1 MSPLRQAVI
10 EYLTLRRNLGFKLLM
25 TGAYLHQAVD
35 FIEAQGASH
44 ITVHVA
50 LQWAM
55 QPKTGKPG
63 TWAGRLMAL
72 RGFARYYSVIDPRT
86 EIPPK
91 NLLPYRPNRARPYL
105 YTAQEIEQLMARACK
120 LQSEDPL
127 RGRTYAVLLGLLAV
141 TGLRIGEALALEPRD
156 VDVNHAVLTIRGA
169 KYGKLRLVPLHPST
183 QEALFQYRQERDA
196 VLGAVIARR
205 FFVSSHGKP
214 LIYRSVRKI
223 FLDLCREIGL
233 RPPEHGDPPRLHA
246 FRHRFAMETLSR
258 WYDVAEDVE
267 RRLPVLSTF
276 LGHTSL
282 DHTYWYLSAR
292 PELMAKAMRR
302 LERRWEKPL

>member
-1 MSPLRQAVI
+1 MTPLRQAVT
-10 EYLTLRRNLGFKLLM
+10 EYLTLRRDLGFKLLM

-35 FIEAQGASH
+35 FMEARGAGH
-44 ITVHVA
+44 VTVDLA

-63 TWAGRLMAL
+63 TWAARLMAL

-105 YTAQEIEQLMARACK
+105 YTAQEIERLMARACK

-127 RGRTYAVLLGLLAV
+127 RGRTYSALLGLLAV
-141 TGLRIGEALALEPRD
+141 TGLRISEALALEPHD
-156 VDVNHAVLTIRGA
+156 VDLDHAVLTIRGA

-183 QEALFQYRQERDA
+183 QQALLQYRQERDA
-196 VLGAVIARR
+196 ALGTVIARR
-205 FFVSSHGKP
+205 FFVSSRGQP

-223 FLDLCREIGL
+223 FQDLCREIGL
-233 RPPEHGDPPRLHA
+233 KSPEHCDPPRLHA

-258 WYDVAEDVE
+258 WYDVDEDVD

-276 LGHTSL
+276 LGHTSI

-292 PELMAKAMRR
+292 PELMARAMRR
-302 LERRWEKPL
+302 LERRWEKSL